1 MILTTPH
8 VIITVVRVHKRPLL
22 WYLIGED
29 WYSYTVEQLSC
40 QTNFTR
46 LSLYRTQISQY

>member
-29 WYSYTVEQLSC
+29 WYSIQLSSSPVRRILRDC
-40 QTNFTR
+40 HYTGPK
-46 LSLYRTQISQY
+46 